1 MSEEELKPYL
11 QYHDDRIALVNFCKR
26 LGKVLQNTIKQPL
39 VEEFRQKLLIKKGN
53 NEDSSDDDG
62 SPKIKNEIAKKKKG
76 TVNAKKRSRRVDVG
90 WIIRNGASIRQVRMK
105 KGGGTR
111 RLRFDKDTR
120 SFTILQTAKLLFFP
134 DGENSEGNV
143 DDFTFEL
150 WDYLHKRIPVQ
161 CTVSDMYHALP
172 FGTIRVYLVSKRK
185 SATTDSVD
193 DATNAQTVPA
203 ASDLSSSVA
212 PDQED
217 TCSNTKSSTTVGS
230 PVNAD
235 DFTPN
240 ETLLY
245 QRVSDVTMPVTD
257 ECEYDLTTKIEL
269 SPAVG
274 TEDNSASIMMIDD
287 LYGDLDDPEVT
298 FPNLL
303 QDDVSELTFQQGA
316 SSPQQDNA
324 VVFGDLLP
332 QRTIEVHQGRVLND
346 LLVAFKD
353 PQILQYEL
361 TFRRKAQSG
370 LVESGEGSGMDRDIF
385 SEFWTDFYE
394 HCTVGCA
401 FKVPFTRHDFQQEEW
416 RAVARIIV
424 KGWRMYGYFPV
435 SIAPVMIEECLH
447 DSHKSNILEVFFN
460 YLPASDSEVLRK
472 ACTDFSSVE
481 SDEVI
486 DILETHNGG
495 KIPTKENIRAL
506 CSEIAI
512 KELLQDTKF
521 IIEVW
526 KPVLSPLLPELGDL
540 LELYDNMIPNN
551 RRVVKLLS
559 LPNASSLGQADTMTY
574 LKRFLKEMD
583 QEMLRN
589 FIRFCT
595 GSDLLLNHV
604 KKIVVDF
611 VHMEGLSRR
620 PIAHT
625 CGCVLKLS
633 DNFENYAEFRSEFN
647 SVLRSGVWV
656 MEIV

>member
-1 MSEEELKPYL
+1 MSDEELKPYL
-11 QYHDDRIALVNFCKR
+11 QCHGDRIALVQFCKR
-26 LGKVLQNTIKQPL
+26 SGKVLQNPKKQPL
-39 VEEFRQKLLIKKGN
+39 VEKLKQKLGIKKGDD
-53 NEDSSDDDG
+53 EDSSDDGG
-62 SPKIKNEIAKKKKG
+62 SPKINNEIAKKMKG
-76 TVNAKKRSRRVDVG
+76 NVNAKKRSRRVDVG

-111 RLRFDKDTR
+111 KLRFDKDTK

-134 DGENSEGNV
+134 DGESSEGNV

-150 WDYLHKRIPVQ
+150 WDYLNKRIPPQ
-161 CTVSDMYHALP
+161 CTVSDMYDALK

-185 SATTDSVD
+185 SATTDAAD
-193 DATNAQTVPA
+193 DATNAQTVPE

-217 TCSNTKSSTTVGS
+217 TCSNIKSSTALGS
-230 PVNAD
+230 VNAD

-257 ECEYDLTTKIEL
+257 ACEYDLSMGTEF

-274 TEDNSASIMMIDD
+274 CGDTPASLNN
-287 LYGDLDDPEVT
+287 LYGDLDDSEVT

-316 SSPQQDNA
+316 SSLQQDD
-324 VVFGDLLP
+324 VVFLGDLLP
-332 QRTIEVHQGRVLND
+332 VRTIEVHQGRVLND

-460 YLPASDSEVLRK
+460 YLPASDSQVLRK
-472 ACTDFSSVE
+472 ACADFSSVE
-481 SDEVI
+481 SEEVI
-486 DILETHNGG
+486 DILETHNGR

-506 CSEIAI
+506 CSEIAM
-512 KELLQDTKF
+512 KELIQDTKF

-540 LELYDNMIPNN
+540 QELYNNMIPNN

-559 LPNASSLGQADTMTY
+559 LPDATSLGQADTMTY

-604 KKIVVDF
+604 KKIEVDF